1 MRSRWAPENSQCTG
15 MEHNAE
21 LMWRAAQSS
30 HPIFVSSG
38 TIYNAP
44 LHQGQPGIR
53 SLTQQCVL
61 PAHHMQQAVSTAWSG
76 VSIVGQ
82 QQQRRQQQQ
91 LGHVM
96 SIRAPF
102 VKGASPIQDPR
113 SQTSLMHDYFE
124 DPYGQRE
131 KSSPG
136 HGQHDM
142 SPHGLTLK
150 RVSHSKNVSFDAWDR
165 DFGETLQAEGA
176 YPDEM
181 ATNFLIGPPP
191 APPPRSFLSTPP
203 TRPEFRRDF
212 G

>member
-1 MRSRWAPENSQCTG
+1 MIVVGTSQCTG
-15 MEHNAE
+15 MEQNTE
-21 LMWRAAQSS
+21 VLWRAAESS
-30 HPIFVSSG
+30 QPIFVSSG

-53 SLTQQCVL
+53 SLTLPGVL

-76 VSIVGQ
+76 VSLVGQ

-96 SIRAPF
+96 SIRVPF
-102 VKGASPIQDPR
+102 VKGASPIQDPM

-136 HGQHDM
+136 HAQHDM
-142 SPHGLTLK
+142 SPHRLTLK
-150 RVSHSKNVSFDAWDR
+150 RVSLSKKVSFDAWDR

-176 YPDEM
+176 NLEM